1 MLDSTLEIA
10 AFDMQPLNFFTPASF
25 KQWLAPCPMLIM
37 DMKLI
42 VYKLTK
48 KIGSATRNTIP
59 VLPYCVLLKAR
70 ATRQKSMDE
79 VFHRRSAY
87 DWSSVSN
94 ESAAFA
100 GTNQNDGA
108 LHQLLSP
115 NEKNTRNQRAFLSPL
130 PQKRNIKIEEQQN
143 SDAGVTAAHV
153 STVAWPLFGIR
164 TSVQNLGPRNRES
177 AARQRAV
184 EEPAARS
191 RAEGTGRPSDHPTI
205 QAQPRIGERTER
217 LFLTTVHRRRA
228 PHLVLERAR
237 WRQVQGQRQIGS
249 AATGKTFHTPVA
261 RPLRFQTLA
270 CLKRTL
276 AGLRN
281 GKCPRINNIRT
292 PAPLPWVS
300 CNTVLPRHD
309 KNALRKGK
317 SEEGGS

>member
-115 NEKNTRNQRAFLSPL
+115 NEKKHAQSTRISL
-130 PQKRNIKIEEQQN
+130 
-143 SDAGVTAAHV
+143 
-153 STVAWPLFGIR
+153 
-164 TSVQNLGPRNRES
+164 
-177 AARQRAV
+177 
-184 EEPAARS
+184 
-191 RAEGTGRPSDHPTI
+191 
-205 QAQPRIGERTER
+205 
-217 LFLTTVHRRRA
+217 
-228 PHLVLERAR
+228 
-237 WRQVQGQRQIGS
+237 
-249 AATGKTFHTPVA
+249 
-261 RPLRFQTLA
+261 
-270 CLKRTL
+270 
-276 AGLRN
+276 
-281 GKCPRINNIRT
+281 
-292 PAPLPWVS
+292 PAP
-300 CNTVLPRHD
+300 
-309 KNALRKGK
+309 
-317 SEEGGS
+317 SEKKH